1 MAVQCGFETLSGQ
14 NMTKP
19 ELIELVRRIME
30 AEGSEKELDEAI
42 NMLIQNTND
51 PNVVDLIFHNDL
63 TPTEVVEKALAYK
76 PIILPFP

>member
-1 MAVQCGFETLSGQ
+1 
-14 NMTKP
+14 
-19 ELIELVRRIME
+19 
-30 AEGSEKELDEAI
+30 
-42 NMLIQNTND
+42 MLIQNTND